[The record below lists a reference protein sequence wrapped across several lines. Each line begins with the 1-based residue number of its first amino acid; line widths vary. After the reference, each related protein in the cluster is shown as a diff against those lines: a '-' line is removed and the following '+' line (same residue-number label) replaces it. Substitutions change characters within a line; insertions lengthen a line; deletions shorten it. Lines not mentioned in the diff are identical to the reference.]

1 MRDDVYEVGAG
12 VRQGPAGGDGR
23 EMGGGAMT
31 AESAKKS
38 RLRFLPYVIF
48 AALAL
53 WVAAEVFF
61 INNDPEP
68 GASSPKALE
77 EQVLKAA
84 RNGDDDGLKQLFVKD
99 SVADDYAKDYLDR
112 LNDAEPR
119 GLKVSVRGHGDAEFL
134 TLTGES
140 GKSGGP
146 AQGGAL
152 CTSWQ
157 VESEDGRWLLDG
169 TPPVETIPCGG

>member
-1 MRDDVYEVGAG
+1 
-12 VRQGPAGGDGR
+12 
-23 EMGGGAMT
+23 MT
-31 AESAKKS
+31 ATNAKKS

-48 AALAL
+48 AALAM

-68 GASSPKALE
+68 GASSRTALE

-84 RNGDDDGLKQLFVKD
+84 RNGDADGLKQLFAKD

-112 LNDAEPR
+112 LSDAEPS
-119 GLKVSVRGHGDAEFL
+119 GLKVSVHARGGAEFL
-134 TLTGES
+134 TLAGASGSTSGKSGNAGES
-140 GKSGGP
+140 GK
-146 AQGGAL
+146 AAKGGAI

-157 VESEDGRWLLDG
+157 VESDGGRWFLDG
-169 TPPVETIPCGG
+169 TPPVEPTPCGG